1 MKSHEQPAYCSF
13 IEEESDDKPWYFD
26 IKQYLKERE
35 YPEGA
40 SENDK
45 RMLRRLAMKFILN
58 GEILYKRNH
67 DMVLLRCVDTKEA
80 ELILKEVHEGTFGTY
95 MNGHSMAR
103 KILRAGWLTIEN
115 DCCIHV
121 RKCLKCQKYAN
132 NINVSPTTL
141 NVFSAPWPFS
151 MWGIDVIGAIEPK
164 ASNGHCFNLVAID
177 YFTKWVEAAS
187 YANVTRKVVAKF
199 IKREII
205 YRYGLPSRII
215 TNNATN
221 LNNKMMSE
229 LCEEFKIQ
237 HHNST
242 PYRPKMNGAVEAENK
257 NIKKIVQKM
266 VVTYKVWHEMLPFA
280 LHGYRT
286 SVQTSTGATSFSLVY
301 GMEAVLP
308 FEVEIPSLRVL
319 MEAQLE
325 EAKWVKTR
333 HDQLNLIDEK
343 RLAAIFHGQLYQQR
357 MKRAFD
363 KKGNW

>member
-1 MKSHEQPAYCSF
+1 
-13 IEEESDDKPWYFD
+13 
-26 IKQYLKERE
+26 
-35 YPEGA
+35 
-40 SENDK
+40 
-45 RMLRRLAMKFILN
+45 
-58 GEILYKRNH
+58 
-67 DMVLLRCVDTKEA
+67 
-80 ELILKEVHEGTFGTY
+80 
-95 MNGHSMAR
+95 
-103 KILRAGWLTIEN
+103 
-115 DCCIHV
+115 
-121 RKCLKCQKYAN
+121 
-132 NINVSPTTL
+132 
-141 NVFSAPWPFS
+141 
-151 MWGIDVIGAIEPK
+151 
-164 ASNGHCFNLVAID
+164 
-177 YFTKWVEAAS
+177 
-187 YANVTRKVVAKF
+187 
-199 IKREII
+199 
-205 YRYGLPSRII
+205 
-215 TNNATN
+215 
-221 LNNKMMSE
+221 MMSE